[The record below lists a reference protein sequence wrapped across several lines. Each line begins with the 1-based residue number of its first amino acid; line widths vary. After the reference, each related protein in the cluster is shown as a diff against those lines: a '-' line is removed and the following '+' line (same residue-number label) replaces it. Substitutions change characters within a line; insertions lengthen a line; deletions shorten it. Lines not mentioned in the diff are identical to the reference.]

1 MASFRIFLCISGCK
15 HDDQGKQRCDDDLG
29 KQQCDDDQ
37 GKQRCDDD
45 QGKQRCDDD
54 QGKQRCD
61 DDLGKQQ
68 CDDDQGKQ
76 RCDDDQ
82 GKQRCDDDQGKQ
94 RCDDDLGKQRCDDD
108 QGKQQCDDDQGKQQ
122 CDDDSMC
129 LFIWPRPGRVWSEL
143 CLNQYALTSVTFIS
157 VYFLFPIASFN
168 VLLKRLNTSN
178 VSPQLPP
185 FILSKIQRLR
195 DMASEFSDMAT
206 PYVIANDPLYYS
218 NIGQTIEKGLFELNY
233 NTRDVSRQVVLWR
246 RTSVESMGEEDSDF
260 CLGEIF
266 GTRNSIE
273 CAFTDK
279 CWSLMTQFGYNG
291 YSMSHEIFFL
301 EIAEGYGC
309 QKEVQQQIIVHKQP
323 ALTQL
328 QDTFCANMLDEAN
341 RIAQMGFPPSL
352 QDLFMEQAAL
362 CGMLGFRE
370 FFNNDWLTKILS
382 WQDAEDGCY
391 KWSGWNPEDF
401 SSRSSG
407 RHSRNKREEKR
418 VYRGCLCHRSTVAAS
433 ALSQYVR
440 YILEV
445 WLKEHM

>member
-1 MASFRIFLCISGCK
+1 MTIKGSS
-15 HDDQGKQRCDDDLG
+15 
-29 KQQCDDDQ
+29 
-37 GKQRCDDD
+37 
-45 QGKQRCDDD
+45 
-54 QGKQRCD
+54 
-61 DDLGKQQ
+61 
-68 CDDDQGKQ
+68 
-76 RCDDDQ
+76 
-82 GKQRCDDDQGKQ
+82 
-94 RCDDDLGKQRCDDD
+94 
-108 QGKQQCDDDQGKQQ
+108 
-122 CDDDSMC
+122 
-129 LFIWPRPGRVWSEL
+129 
-143 CLNQYALTSVTFIS
+143 SVTTTKASSS
-157 VYFLFPIASFN
+157 VTTIQCASLYGLDLASFN
-168 VLLKRLNTSN
+168 VLLKRLNTSD

-246 RTSVESMGEEDSDF
+246 RTSVESMGEEDSDY

-291 YSMSHEIFFL
+291 YSLSHEIFFL

-445 WLKEHM
+445 WLKEHISFSAGTPLGTDVKRCLVFQPFIEKSEKQPESFLTLDEKDQKRLFEGNALLRRLVRIGVLDEGKMKSTRLGLRLEDFLNAAFRLKSSN